1 MDALNNIAG
10 FIIAIAF
17 LWSIYA
23 FFNYDWNGKIPLK
36 GLPLPIGS
44 EKKVYD

>member
-10 FIIAIAF
+10 FIIIIAF

-23 FFNYDWNGKIPLK
+23 FFNYDWKGKIPLR
-36 GLPLPIGS
+36 GLPLPISSG
-44 EKKVYD
+44 KVIKQ